1 MACTICK
8 TYWGLNNNNPLYRV
22 ETTMT
27 TAIVFPGQGS
37 QSVGMMTEFY
47 EQYDYVKDVYNRAS
61 KVLGY
66 DLWALI
72 KDGPVEKLNQT
83 EFTQPAVLA
92 SGYAA
97 YLVWI
102 EQTSIKPEVVAGHS
116 LGEYTALVATDAM
129 SLEDGIKL
137 VSERAKLMQQAVPE
151 GEGAMAAILGLE
163 DDVLVKLCEQ
173 AEGVVEA
180 VNFNSAGQVVIAG
193 EKQAVANAIALA
205 DEAGAKKCIAL
216 PVSVPSH
223 SSLMKGAAEK
233 LATTLDAVELSM
245 PNAKVLQNVTGESVS
260 DVAQMKALLKQQLY
274 SPVLWVKTM
283 ENIIE
288 SGVDNVIEVGPG
300 KVLTGLA
307 KRINRRFPS
316 FNVGDNASLE
326 KTIDKV
332 LA

>member
-1 MACTICK
+1 
-8 TYWGLNNNNPLYRV
+8 
-22 ETTMT
+22 MT

-37 QSVGMMTEFY
+37 QSLGMMSEFY
-47 EQYDYVKDVYNRAS
+47 EKYDYVKNVYTRAS

-72 KDGPVEKLNQT
+72 TDGPIEKLNQT

-102 EQTSIKPEVVAGHS
+102 DNTSIKPELVAGHS
-116 LGEYTALVATDAM
+116 LGEYTALVAMGAM

-137 VSERAKLMQQAVPE
+137 VSERAKLMQQAVPK
-151 GEGAMAAILGLE
+151 GQGAMAAILGLE
-163 DDVLVKLCEQ
+163 DQILLDICEKS
-173 AEGVVEA
+173 EGIVEA

-193 EKQAVANAIALA
+193 EKDAVANAITLA
-205 DEAGAKKCIAL
+205 EEAGAKKCIAL

-233 LATTLDAVELSM
+233 LAVTLDGVELSM
-245 PNAKVLQNVTGESVS
+245 PNANVLQNVTGESVN
-260 DVAQMKALLKQQLY
+260 DVAEIKSLLKQQLY
-274 SPVLWVKTM
+274 SPVLWVKTI

-288 SGVDNVIEVGPG
+288 SGVDNVIEIGPG

-316 FNVGDNASLE
+316 YNVSDNASLE
-326 KTIDKV
+326 KTIEKV
-332 LA
+332 LV

>member
-1 MACTICK
+1 MK
-8 TYWGLNNNNPLYRV
+8 
-22 ETTMT
+22 

-37 QSVGMMTEFY
+37 QSVGMMAEFY
-47 EQYDYVKDVYNRAS
+47 EQYDFVQDVYKRAS
-61 KVLGY
+61 TVLGY

-72 KDGPVEKLNQT
+72 SEGPVEKLNQT
-83 EFTQPAVLA
+83 EFTQPAMLA

-97 YLVWI
+97 YLVWLAK
-102 EQTSIKPEVVAGHS
+102 TKIKPSVVAGHS
-116 LGEYTALVATDAM
+116 LGEYTALVATNAM

-151 GEGAMAAILGLE
+151 GQGAMAAILGLE
-163 DDVLVKLCEQ
+163 DQVLLDICAE
-173 AEGVVEA
+173 AEGIVEA

-193 EKQAVANAIALA
+193 EKDAVANAIELA
-205 DEAGAKKCIAL
+205 NEKGAKKCIAL

-233 LATTLDAVELSM
+233 LAITLDGVELSQ
-245 PNAKVLQNVTGESVS
+245 PECDVLQNVSGENAS
-260 DVAQMKALLKQQLY
+260 DIAEIKSLLKQQLY

-283 ENIIE
+283 ENIIA
-288 SGVDNVIEVGPG
+288 SGADNVIEIGPG

-316 FNVGDNASLE
+316 FNVSDVATLE
-326 KTIDKV
+326 KTIEKV
-332 LA
+332 